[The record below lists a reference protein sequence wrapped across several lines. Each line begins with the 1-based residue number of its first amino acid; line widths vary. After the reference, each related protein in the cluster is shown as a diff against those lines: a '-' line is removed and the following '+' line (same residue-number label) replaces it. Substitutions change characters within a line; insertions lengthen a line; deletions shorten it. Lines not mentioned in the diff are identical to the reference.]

1 VPAKTN
7 LSTTASTQLHVNFI
21 TLAKYCHNIAGN
33 VAVNNSA
40 SGLPSFPFVVAQ
52 LGGMVVTVCLGGME
66 GMGPKEEV
74 ERRETL
80 DHRDH
85 QECRVRLLKTL

>member
-1 VPAKTN
+1 M
-7 LSTTASTQLHVNFI
+7 HVNLI
-21 TLAKYCHNIAGN
+21 TLAKHYHIIAGN
-33 VAVNNSA
+33 VAVNNTS

-52 LGGMVVTVCLGGME
+52 LRGMVVTVCLGGME

-85 QECRVRLLKTL
+85 QECRVRLLKVTTTT